1 MSFDEWHDYFGSIA
15 QIAITVFSV
24 AFAVYQLKRRVW
36 FKELRKIFTSVYG
49 LAEFWISG
57 IFALV
62 MLMPKHPWRV
72 TALATALI
80 GFAFLIAHRVINWR
94 ESRKEK
100 PLLPDKFDKRFLK
113 LSWISVVVYVG
124 FLASGIL
131 GFAVQPLRWP
141 LYISASLCVW
151 LLISGAFVAWWHL
164 NYKPAPDQRA
174 ANS

>member
-1 MSFDEWHDYFGSIA
+1 MLMSFDEWHDYFGSIA

-36 FKELRKIFTSVYG
+36 FKELRKIFTSIYG

-57 IFALV
+57 TFALV

-72 TALATALI
+72 TSLATALV
-80 GFAFLIAHRVINWR
+80 GFAFLIASQVINCR
-94 ESRKEK
+94 ETRKNR
-100 PLLPDKFDKRFLK
+100 PPDDFDRRLLRR
-113 LSWISVVVYVG
+113 SWIPTLVYAG

-131 GFAVQPLRWP
+131 GFALGSRWP
-141 LYISASLCVW
+141 LHMSASLCIW

-164 NYKPAPDQRA
+164 NYKHLHIQQRVID
-174 ANS
+174 